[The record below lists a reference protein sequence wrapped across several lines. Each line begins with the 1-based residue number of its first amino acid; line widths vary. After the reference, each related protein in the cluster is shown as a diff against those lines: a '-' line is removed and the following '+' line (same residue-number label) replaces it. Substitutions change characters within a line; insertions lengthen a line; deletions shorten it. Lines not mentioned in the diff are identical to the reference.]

1 RLPESSTGADAYLR
15 PSPTPRKT
23 VAASMFGFNS
33 GYVEDLYAQYLQNP
47 ESVSESW
54 REFFADFD
62 PGPTYAATIGAD
74 APASEAKVSTLPA
87 PDRPAPEAASGDGSA
102 PLTTGS
108 APASVPATPAAK
120 TPAAKTAPAT
130 GSASGPLP
138 DRLRAPEIDLP
149 DGAEATPI
157 RGVGA
162 KIVENMEAS
171 LTIPTATSVREVPV
185 KLMAENRRLVNRHQM
200 ATGGDKV
207 SYTHLIAYAIVRALD
222 AVPAMKHAFRE
233 QDGAPEQIDPASTS
247 FGLAI
252 DIERRGKR
260 QLMVPNVKKAQ
271 SLSFAEFLGAYNDI
285 VRRARDGKLELPDFQ
300 HTTLTLTNPGGIG
313 TNMSV
318 PRLMPGQSVI
328 VAVGSIG
335 YPPEYAGMAPAELSR
350 LGLSPVMTVTSTY
363 DHRVIQGAE
372 SGEFLNRIAAL
383 LQGQHGFYDD
393 VFASLGLHVPPFR
406 GTADSTPAL
415 GRRALGSRAPKIEK
429 QARVYQLIR
438 AYRVRG
444 HLLANTNPLGYEPR
458 NHTEL
463 DPASYGLTVW
473 DLDREFLTG
482 GMAGVGG
489 GLAGHEKMVLRDILD
504 TLWDTYTGHV
514 GSEFMHLSSPEEKR
528 WLIERIEPQQFREP
542 IDTARKK
549 RIFEKLNEAEALE
562 QFIHTKYIGHKRFSL
577 EGAETMIPL
586 LDAVLSD
593 AADQETEDVVIGMAH
608 RGRLNVLTNILG
620 KPYDKVFAEFEG
632 TIDPEAVHGS
642 GDVKYHLGQ
651 TGTHTSPSGAATR
664 LTLASNPSHLEAV
677 NPVVEGMARAK
688 QQRLAEARPD
698 VSEEV
703 LRDRVLPVLIHG
715 DAAFAGQGVVAETL
729 NLSQLEGYRTGGTIH
744 LVVNNQIGFTTLP
757 MHSRS
762 SAYATDIA
770 RMIQAP
776 IFHVN
781 GDDPEAAV
789 RVARLALD
797 YRNVFN
803 KDVVIDMICYR
814 KYGHNEGD
822 EPGYTQPLMY
832 DDIGAHRSVRKLYL
846 ELLLRR
852 GELTPADAE
861 VILDDFKAK
870 LDQAFEE
877 TKELAEQRR
886 DADPIPPP
894 ARVEPDE
901 TVDTAA
907 PREALAAVMETLVGL
922 PDDFAVHRK
931 LSRLIVDRRRKQ
943 FEDGTID
950 WAFAEALAFG
960 TLLLEGTPV
969 RLSGQ
974 DSGRGTFSQRH
985 AILHDQEDGSRY
997 VPLNHLVEAGADG
1010 GAGQARFQVFDSLLS
1025 EYAALGFEFG
1035 YSVEEPEALVL
1046 WEAQF
1051 GDFVN
1056 GAQIMIDQFITAG
1069 EAKWGQASSLVML
1082 LPHGYEGQGPEHS
1095 SARLERFLTACAE
1108 DNIVVANYST
1118 PANYFHA
1125 LRRQVKRGAKKP
1137 LVVMTPKSL
1146 LRLPEATASVDELA
1160 DGAYRPFIASGQEGT
1175 GDGATAERLVI
1186 CSGKVYYD
1194 VMKARQALDDPAS
1207 VAVAR
1212 LEQFY
1217 PFPEAAVREELA
1229 RFAGKPVVWLQEEPA
1244 NMGAWTF
1251 VRPRLDALLAD
1262 LHDGDCN
1269 HKALYAGRAAAASP
1283 ATGSAAVHAAEQ
1295 AALLRDA
1302 LGVDG

>member
-1 RLPESSTGADAYLR
+1 
-15 PSPTPRKT
+15 
-23 VAASMFGFNS
+23 MFGFNS
-33 GYVEDLYAQYLQNP
+33 GYVEDLYALYRQNP

-54 REFFADFD
+54 RDFFADFD
-62 PGPTYAATIGAD
+62 PGPSYSESIGAD
-74 APASEAKVSTLPA
+74 PSESEAKARMIVPAQPERPNGDGAPAEPPAQKPPAQAQPASGNGAVPTAPGGGAPAGGDGAALPA
-87 PDRPAPEAASGDGSA
+87 RLAAPEVGA
-102 PLTTGS
+102 
-108 APASVPATPAAK
+108 
-120 TPAAKTAPAT
+120 
-130 GSASGPLP
+130 
-138 DRLRAPEIDLP
+138 P
-149 DGAEATPI
+149 DGAEVSPI
-157 RGVGA
+157 KGVGA
-162 KIVENMEAS
+162 RIVENMEAS
-171 LTIPTATSVREVPV
+171 LTLPTATSAREVAV
-185 KLMAENRRLVNRHQM
+185 KLLMENRRLINRRQR

-207 SYTHLIAYAIVRALD
+207 SFTHLIAYAIVRALE
-222 AVPAMKHAFRE
+222 AVPSMKAAFRE
-233 QDGAPEQIDPASTS
+233 HEGEPQRIDPASTA

-252 DIERRGKR
+252 DVEKRGKR
-260 QLMVPNVKKAQ
+260 QLLVPNIKAAQ
-271 SLSFAEFLGAYNDI
+271 SLSFAEFLGAYND
-285 VRRARDGKLELPDFQ
+285 VVKRARDGNLTLDDFAS
-300 HTTLTLTNPGGIG
+300 TTATLTNPGGIG
-313 TNMSV
+313 TQLSV

-328 VAVGSIG
+328 VAVGAIG
-335 YPPEYAGMAPAELSR
+335 FPPQYAGMDAGELSR
-350 LGLSPVMTVTSTY
+350 LGLSPVMTMTSTY

-372 SGEFLNRIAAL
+372 SGEFLKAIAEM
-383 LQGQHGFYDD
+383 LQGEGSFYDE
-393 VFASLGLHVPPFR
+393 VFQSLGLHTPPFR
-406 GTADSTPAL
+406 GVSDSTPSLGKPAL
-415 GRRALGSRAPKIEK
+415 GAVVKTSKIEK
-429 QARVYQLIR
+429 QARVYELIR

-444 HLLANTNPLGYEPR
+444 HLLADTNPLGYEPR

-473 DLDREFLTG
+473 DLDRSFLTG

-489 GLAGHEKMVLRDILD
+489 GLAGKSKMALRDILD

-528 WLIERIEPQQFREP
+528 WLIERIEPHQFREP

-549 RIFEKLNEAEALE
+549 RIFQKLNEAEALE

-586 LDAVLSD
+586 IDAVLSD
-593 AADQETEDVVIGMAH
+593 AADQETEEVVIGMAH

-620 KPYDKVFAEFEG
+620 KPYDKVFGEFEG
-632 TIDPEAVHGS
+632 TVDPEAVHGS

-651 TGTHTSPSGAATR
+651 TGVHTSPSGATTQ

-677 NPVVEGMARAK
+677 NPVVEGMVRAK
-688 QQRLAEARPD
+688 QQQIVEDHPEA
-698 VSEEV
+698 SEKR
-703 LRDRVLPVLIHG
+703 LRDKVLPILLHG

-729 NLSQLEGYRTGGTIH
+729 NLSQLEGYRTGGTVH

-803 KDVVIDMICYR
+803 KDVVVDLVCYR

-822 EPGYTQPLMY
+822 EPSYTQPLMY
-832 DDIGAHRSVRKLYL
+832 DEIGSHRTVRKLYL

-852 GELTPADAE
+852 GELSPQEAE
-861 VILDDFKAK
+861 SILDDFKSI
-870 LDQAFEE
+870 LDHSFDE

-886 DADPIPPP
+886 DL
-894 ARVEPDE
+894 EP
-901 TVDTAA
+901 VAA
-907 PREALAAVMETLVGL
+907 PAHIEAEDAVATGASRDALARVMETLVGL
-922 PDDFAVHRK
+922 PDDFDVHKK
-931 LSRLIVDRRRKQ
+931 LARLVVDRRRQQ
-943 FEDGTID
+943 FETGAID

-985 AILHDQEDGSRY
+985 AILYDQTDGHRY
-997 VPLNHLVEAGADG
+997 LPLNHLAPDG
-1010 GAGQARFQVFDSLLS
+1010 PGEGQARFQVYDSLLS
-1025 EYAALGFEFG
+1025 EYAALGFEYG
-1035 YSVEEPEALVL
+1035 YSVADPQSLVL
-1046 WEAQF
+1046 WEGQF

-1056 GAQIMIDQFITAG
+1056 GAQIMIDQFITAA
-1069 EAKWGQASSLVML
+1069 EAKWGQTSSLTML

-1095 SARLERFLTACAE
+1095 SARLERFLQACAE

-1118 PANYFHA
+1118 PANYFHS

-1137 LVVMTPKSL
+1137 LVLMTPKSL
-1146 LRLPEATASVDELA
+1146 LRHPGAVTSVDELA
-1160 DGAYRPFIASGQEGT
+1160 DGEYRPFIA
-1175 GDGATAERLVI
+1175 GDRPDAGRLVV

-1194 VMKARQALDDPAS
+1194 VLKAREALDDPAPQAGSAAS
-1207 VAVAR
+1207 VSIAR

-1217 PFPEAAVREELA
+1217 PFPHDAVRQELE
-1229 RFAGKPVVWLQEEPA
+1229 RFQGKPVVWLQEEPA

-1251 VRPRLDALLAD
+1251 VRPLFDDVLEDITGGCEQRVQ
-1262 LHDGDCN
+1262 
-1269 HKALYAGRAAAASP
+1269 YAGRSAAASP
-1283 ATGSAAVHAAEQ
+1283 ATGSAKVHTAEQ
-1295 AALLRDA
+1295 EQILRQA
-1302 LGVDG
+1302 LGLDG

>member
-1 RLPESSTGADAYLR
+1 
-15 PSPTPRKT
+15 
-23 VAASMFGFNS
+23 MFGFNS
-33 GYVEDLYAQYLQNP
+33 GYVEDLYAQYRQNP
-47 ESVSESW
+47 ESVSASW

-62 PGPTYAATIGAD
+62 PGPTYSASIGAEASD
-74 APASEAKVSTLPA
+74 SDTKARMLAGEPADGHGATPA
-87 PDRPAPEAASGDGSA
+87 TPASGDGAPAAAPRPTPPAPAAPTPPASA
-102 PLTTGS
+102 PRPSTSNG
-108 APASVPATPAAK
+108 APAGGDGAPTGPVELPARLAA
-120 TPAAKTAPAT
+120 PDI
-130 GSASGPLP
+130 SLP
-138 DRLRAPEIDLP
+138 E
-149 DGAEATPI
+149 GAEASAI
-157 RGVGA
+157 KGVGA
-162 KIVENMEAS
+162 RIVENMEAS
-171 LTIPTATSVREVPV
+171 LTIPTATSVREIAV
-185 KLMAENRRLVNRHQM
+185 KLLSENRRLINRHQQRV
-200 ATGGDKV
+200 GGDKV
-207 SYTHLIAYAIVRALD
+207 TFTHLIAYAIVRAME
-222 AVPAMKHAFRE
+222 AVPSMKAAFRE
-233 QDGAPEQIDPASTS
+233 HDGEPERIDPASTS

-252 DIERRGKR
+252 DIEKRGKR
-260 QLMVPNVKKAQ
+260 QLLVPNIKKAEA
-271 SLSFAEFLGAYNDI
+271 LSFAEFLGAYND
-285 VRRARDGKLELPDFQ
+285 VVKRALGGKLQLDDFAG
-300 HTTLTLTNPGGIG
+300 TTATLTNPGGIG
-313 TNMSV
+313 TQMSV

-328 VAVGSIG
+328 VAVGGIG
-335 YPPEYAGMAPAELSR
+335 YPPEYEGMDPAELSR
-350 LGLSPVMTVTSTY
+350 LGLSPVMTMTSTY

-372 SGEFLNRIAAL
+372 SGEFLNVIATL
-383 LQGQHGFYDD
+383 LQGGRGFYEE
-393 VFASLGLHVPPFR
+393 VFQSLGLHIPPFR
-406 GTADSTPAL
+406 GKADSTPAL
-415 GRRALGSRAPKIEK
+415 GKAALGSGAKASKVEK
-429 QARVYQLIR
+429 QARVYELIR

-444 HLLANTNPLGYEPR
+444 HLLADTNPLGYEPR

-473 DLDREFLTG
+473 DLDRTFFTG
-482 GMAGVGG
+482 GMAGVTGG
-489 GLAGHEKMVLRDILD
+489 GLAGNHSMTLRDILD

-586 LDAVLSD
+586 LDAVISD

-620 KPYDKVFAEFEG
+620 KPYDKVFSEFEG
-632 TIDPEAVHGS
+632 TVDPDAVHGS

-651 TGTHTSPSGAATR
+651 TGTHTSPNGSETQ

-677 NPVVEGMARAK
+677 NPVVEGMARAM
-688 QQRLAEARPD
+688 QQRIVEDNPD
-698 VSEEV
+698 ASEKR
-703 LRDRVLPVLIHG
+703 LRDRVLPILVHG

-729 NLSQLEGYRTGGTIH
+729 NLSQLEGYRTGGTVH

-803 KDVVIDMICYR
+803 KDVVIDLVCYR

-822 EPGYTQPLMY
+822 EPSYTQPLMY
-832 DDIGAHRSVRKLYL
+832 ADIGAHRSVRKLYL

-852 GELTPADAE
+852 GELTPEQAE
-861 VILDDFKAK
+861 EILDDFKSI
-870 LDQAFEE
+870 LDRAFEE
-877 TKELAEQRR
+877 TKELAEKNKDRQPVAVAIETE
-886 DADPIPPP
+886 DA
-894 ARVEPDE
+894 AVE
-901 TVDTAA
+901 TAA
-907 PREALAAVMETLVGL
+907 PRDALTHVMERLVTM
-922 PDDFAVHRK
+922 PDNLQVHKK
-931 LSRLIVDRRRKQ
+931 LARLVVDRRRQQ
-943 FEDGTID
+943 FEEGTID
-950 WAFAEALAFG
+950 WAFAESLAFG

-985 AILHDQEDGSRY
+985 AILYDQEDGHRY
-997 VPLNHLVEAGADG
+997 LPLNHLTPG
-1010 GAGQARFQVFDSLLS
+1010 GPGDGQARFQVYDSLLS
-1025 EYAALGFEFG
+1025 EYAALGFEYG
-1035 YSVEEPEALVL
+1035 YSVADPSALVL

-1056 GAQIMIDQFITAG
+1056 GAQIMIDQFITAA
-1069 EAKWGQASSLVML
+1069 EAKWGQTSSLVML

-1095 SARLERFLTACAE
+1095 SGRLERFLQACAE
-1108 DNIVVANYST
+1108 DNLIVANYST

-1125 LRRQVKRGAKKP
+1125 LRRQVLRGAKKP
-1137 LVVMTPKSL
+1137 LIVMTPKSL
-1146 LRLPEATASVDELA
+1146 LRLPEAVTSVDELA
-1160 DGAYRPFIASGQEGT
+1160 DGAYRPFIASEAPEA
-1175 GDGATAERLVI
+1175 DRLVI
-1186 CSGKVYYD
+1186 CSGKVVYD
-1194 VMKARQALDDPAS
+1194 ALKAREALDRPSS

-1217 PFPEAAVREELA
+1217 PFPEDDVREELA
-1229 RFAGKPVVWLQEEPA
+1229 RFEGKPVVWLQEEPA

-1251 VRPRLDALLAD
+1251 VQPRLDALRED
-1262 LHDGDCN
+1262 LHGDCS
-1269 HKALYAGRAAAASP
+1269 HRVTYAGRPAAASP
-1283 ATGSAAVHAAEQ
+1283 AAGSAKVHAAVQEQ
-1295 AALLRDA
+1295 VLRAAL
-1302 LGVDG
+1302 GIEG